1 MELFQR
7 MINSPYLDIN
17 GSIKNMTQAEI
28 EQAIRDTIME
38 AYKSEYVGSLEITRI
53 NPIGLSV
60 RLGIMNDLKP
70 MYISAELD
78 DVQFLKYF
86 KKELYDRNLDMVEF
100 FKGVKSYP
108 DDCIQQIDTR
118 CGCHE

>member
-1 MELFQR
+1 MTLAEIKHR
-7 MINSPYLDIN
+7 ILDIF
-17 GSIKNMTQAEI
+17 
-28 EQAIRDTIME
+28 ME
-38 AYKSEYVGSLEITRI
+38 VYNVKYVGTLEIKRI
-53 NPIGLSV
+53 EPVGLIV
-60 RLGIMNDLKP
+60 RLGIMNNWKP

>member
-1 MELFQR
+1 
-7 MINSPYLDIN
+7 
-17 GSIKNMTQAEI
+17 MTLAEI
-28 EQAIRDTIME
+28 RQSILNTFTEV
-38 AYKSEYVGSLEITRI
+38 YNVKYVGSLEVERI
-53 NPIGLSV
+53 EPIGLTV

-100 FKGVKSYP
+100 FKGVKNYP

>member
-1 MELFQR
+1 MTLAEIKQAV
-7 MINSPYLDIN
+7 LDIF
-17 GSIKNMTQAEI
+17 
-28 EQAIRDTIME
+28 ME
-38 AYKSEYVGSLEITRI
+38 VYNVKYVGTLEIKRI
-53 NPIGLSV
+53 EPVGLIV
-60 RLGIMNDLKP
+60 RLGIMNDWKP

>member
-1 MELFQR
+1 MTLAEIKQA
-7 MINSPYLDIN
+7 ILDIF
-17 GSIKNMTQAEI
+17 
-28 EQAIRDTIME
+28 ME
-38 AYKSEYVGSLEITRI
+38 VYNVKYVGTLEIKRI
-53 NPIGLSV
+53 EPVGLII
-60 RLGIMNDLKP
+60 RLGIMNDWKP

>member
-1 MELFQR
+1 MTLAEIKQA
-7 MINSPYLDIN
+7 ILDIF
-17 GSIKNMTQAEI
+17 
-28 EQAIRDTIME
+28 ME
-38 AYKSEYVGSLEITRI
+38 VYEVKYVGTLEIKRI
-53 NPIGLSV
+53 EPVGLIV
-60 RLGIMNDLKP
+60 RLGIMNDWKP

>member
-1 MELFQR
+1 
-7 MINSPYLDIN
+7 
-17 GSIKNMTQAEI
+17 MTLAEI
-28 EQAIRDTIME
+28 ELRIRDIITE
-38 AYKSEYVGSLEITRI
+38 VYNVEYVGSLEVKRIT
-53 NPIGLSV
+53 PVGLIV

-118 CGCHE
+118 CGCHA

>member
-78 DVQFLKYF
+78 DV
-86 KKELYDRNLDMVEF
+86 
-100 FKGVKSYP
+100 
-108 DDCIQQIDTR
+108 
-118 CGCHE
+118 

>member
-1 MELFQR
+1 
-7 MINSPYLDIN
+7 
-17 GSIKNMTQAEI
+17 MTLAEI
-28 EQAIRDTIME
+28 KQVILDTITE
-38 AYKSEYVGSLEITRI
+38 AYNVKYVGSLEIKRI
-53 NPIGLSV
+53 EPKGLSV

-86 KKELYDRNLDMVEF
+86 KRELYDRNLDMVEF
-100 FKGVKSYP
+100 FKGVKNYP

>member
-1 MELFQR
+1 MTLAEIKQA
-7 MINSPYLDIN
+7 ILDIF
-17 GSIKNMTQAEI
+17 
-28 EQAIRDTIME
+28 ME
-38 AYKSEYVGSLEITRI
+38 VYNVKYVGTLEIKRI
-53 NPIGLSV
+53 EPVGLIV
-60 RLGIMNDLKP
+60 RLGIMNDWKP

>member
-1 MELFQR
+1 
-7 MINSPYLDIN
+7 
-17 GSIKNMTQAEI
+17 MTLAEI
-28 EQAIRDTIME
+28 ELRIRDIFTE
-38 AYKSEYVGSLEITRI
+38 VYNVEYVGSLEVKRI
-53 NPIGLSV
+53 IPIGLIV

-100 FKGVKSYP
+100 FKGVKTYP

>member
-1 MELFQR
+1 
-7 MINSPYLDIN
+7 
-17 GSIKNMTQAEI
+17 MTQAEI
-28 EQAIRDTIME
+28 KQAILDIFME
-38 AYKSEYVGSLEITRI
+38 VYNVKYVGTLEIKRI
-53 NPIGLSV
+53 EPVGLIV
-60 RLGIMNDLKP
+60 RLGIMNDWKP

>member
-1 MELFQR
+1 MTLAEIKQAV
-7 MINSPYLDIN
+7 LDIF
-17 GSIKNMTQAEI
+17 
-28 EQAIRDTIME
+28 ME
-38 AYKSEYVGSLEITRI
+38 VYNVKYVGTLEIKRI
-53 NPIGLSV
+53 EPVGLII
-60 RLGIMNDLKP
+60 RLGIMNDWKP

>member
-1 MELFQR
+1 MTLAEIKQA
-7 MINSPYLDIN
+7 ILDIF
-17 GSIKNMTQAEI
+17 
-28 EQAIRDTIME
+28 ME
-38 AYKSEYVGSLEITRI
+38 VYNVKYVGSLEIERI
-53 NPIGLSV
+53 QPKGLKV
-60 RLGIMNDLKP
+60 RLGIMNDLKS

-86 KKELYDRNLDMVEF
+86 EKELYDRNLDMVEF

-108 DDCIQQIDTR
+108 DDCIQIDTR

>member
-1 MELFQR
+1 
-7 MINSPYLDIN
+7 
-17 GSIKNMTQAEI
+17 MTLAEI
-28 EQAIRDTIME
+28 EQAIHDIIME
-38 AYKSEYVGSLEITRI
+38 AYNAKYVGSLEIKRI
-53 NPIGLSV
+53 KPIGLSV
-60 RLGIMNDLKP
+60 RLGILNDLKP

-100 FKGVKSYP
+100 FRGVKNYP
-108 DDCIQQIDTR
+108 DDCLQQIDTR

>member
-1 MELFQR
+1 
-7 MINSPYLDIN
+7 
-17 GSIKNMTQAEI
+17 MTLAEI
-28 EQAIRDTIME
+28 ELRIRDIITE
-38 AYKSEYVGSLEITRI
+38 VYNVEYVGSLEVKRIT
-53 NPIGLSV
+53 PVGLIV

>member
-1 MELFQR
+1 
-7 MINSPYLDIN
+7 
-17 GSIKNMTQAEI
+17 MTLAEI
-28 EQAIRDTIME
+28 KQAIHAIITE
-38 AYKSEYVGSLEITRI
+38 AYNVRYVGSLEIKRI
-53 NPIGLSV
+53 EPKGLSV

-86 KKELYDRNLDMVEF
+86 KRELYDRNLDMVEF
-100 FKGVKSYP
+100 FKGVKNYP

>member
-1 MELFQR
+1 
-7 MINSPYLDIN
+7 
-17 GSIKNMTQAEI
+17 MTLAEI
-28 EQAIRDTIME
+28 ELRIRDIFTE
-38 AYKSEYVGSLEITRI
+38 VYNVEYVGSLEVKRIT
-53 NPIGLSV
+53 PVGLIV

-100 FKGVKSYP
+100 FKGVKTYP

>member
-1 MELFQR
+1 MTLAEIKQA
-7 MINSPYLDIN
+7 ILDI
-17 GSIKNMTQAEI
+17 ITEVYDAQ
-28 EQAIRDTIME
+28 
-38 AYKSEYVGSLEITRI
+38 YVGSLEVKRI
-53 NPIGLSV
+53 EPIGLTV
-60 RLGIMNDLKP
+60 RMGIMNSYKP
-70 MYISAELD
+70 IYISAELD
-78 DVQFLKYF
+78 DVTFLKYF